1 MNWLHSLNGVFGVS
15 MVFFGR
21 WETFLLAP
29 LVTHLTSMVI
39 FKKFPG
45 S

>member
-21 WETFLLAP
+21 WK
-29 LVTHLTSMVI
+29 I
-39 FKKFPG
+39 FFAGTLGYSSDLDGHFEKI
-45 S
+45 SR

>member
-21 WETFLLAP
+21 W
-29 LVTHLTSMVI
+29 
-39 FKKFPG
+39 KFFAGTPG
-45 S
+45 CLSDLDGHFSKISR